1 MLYICPA
8 FDNLC
13 VQLLHLRPVARDDR
27 ASVTSTTASNTNP
40 GARPTWSNWAGQQHC
55 TPSVIARPYS
65 ERELTEVLGRAGD
78 AGHTVR
84 AVGSGHSF
92 TDACVTD
99 GVHVDLAN
107 LAQLV
112 DADPSTGLVRVQA
125 GMPLHQLGPALHER
139 GLALENQGD
148 IDRQTIAGALA
159 TATHGTGAQFR
170 NLSANV
176 VGCRIALADGTIR
189 ELTADRGLGGELL
202 RAARVSVGA
211 LGVITEFTLQTVPAF
226 RLRKVEEPIP
236 LEDAITGFHDRCAAH
251 DHYEFYAFP
260 YSGTALS
267 FASDRTDAPPEP
279 LPAWRR
285 WVVDDLLTNRGLAL
299 ASNLGK
305 RFPGRAPQITNAM
318 TSLLSRDVRT
328 DHSHRVFASERRVR
342 FTEMEYALPRQSVE
356 PALRDVLAL
365 IEAERIGVTF
375 PIEVRATAAD
385 DALLSTAA
393 GRDTAYIAVHQF
405 IGMPYEP
412 YFRAVEA
419 IMDRYDGRPH
429 WGKRHFQTAE
439 TLASR
444 YPEWDAFQAAR
455 RELDPDGL
463 FTNAY
468 VRRTLGAPPAELTA

>member
-1 MLYICPA
+1 M
-8 FDNLC
+8 
-13 VQLLHLRPVARDDR
+13 
-27 ASVTSTTASNTNP
+27 TSSTASQP
-40 GARPTWSNWAGQQHC
+40 SADRRPTWSNWAGQQHC

-92 TDACVTD
+92 TDTCVTD
-99 GVHVDLAN
+99 GVHVDLQN

-112 DADPSTGLVRVQA
+112 DADPATGLVRVQA

-159 TATHGTGAQFR
+159 TATHGTGTQFR

-189 ELTADRGLGGELL
+189 DLTADGRLAGELL

-211 LGVITEFTLQTVPAF
+211 LGVITELTLKTVPAF

-260 YSGTALS
+260 YSTTALS
-267 FASDRTDAPPEP
+267 FASDRTDDPPAP
-279 LPAWRR
+279 LPAWRK
-285 WVVDDLLTNRGLAL
+285 WIVDDLVANRGLA
-299 ASNLGK
+299 AFSHLGK
-305 RFPGRAPQITNAM
+305 RFPSRAPQITRTM
-318 TSLLSRDVRT
+318 TGLLSRDVRT

-356 PALRDVLAL
+356 PALREVLAM
-365 IEAERIGVTF
+365 IESEQVGVTF

-385 DALLSTAA
+385 DALLSTAS

-439 TLASR
+439 TLAPR

-455 RELDPDGL
+455 RELDPHGL
-463 FTNAY
+463 FTNDY
-468 VRRTLGAPPAELTA
+468 VRRTLGAPPAELA